1 MCFVQVC
8 FSGIVYLLWCVLP
21 SCVDFVRSRWGGGWG
36 VVGGE
41 YALGVLIIGNS
52 VETFHISLV
61 ITFSLQHSLG
71 LYLCVCGSLMSCD
84 RR

>member
-1 MCFVQVC
+1 ML
-8 FSGIVYLLWCVLP
+8 S

-41 YALGVLIIGNS
+41 CVLGVLLIGIG

-61 ITFSLQHSLG
+61 ITFSLQHSVG
-71 LYLCVCGSLMSCD
+71 LYLYVCGSLMSCD